1 MENLNLDWKDVV
13 KNAFAEVLDEL
24 KENFG
29 TFYKETILP
38 GAKEAKE
45 EFIAKLKEE
54 AQQSSSVWVKIRNS
68 LITVGVNVVAAVLS
82 KVIDNFISDE
92 ENKQTAQ
99 IEG

>member
-24 KENFG
+24 KENFA

-45 EFIAKLKEE
+45 EIIAKLKEE

-82 KVIDNFISDE
+82 KVIDNFINDE

>member
-13 KNAFAEVLDEL
+13 KNAFVEVLDEL
-24 KENFG
+24 KENFA

-45 EFIAKLKEE
+45 EFVVKLKEE

-68 LITVGVNVVAAVLS
+68 LITVGVNVVGAVLS
-82 KVIDNFISDE
+82 KVIDNFINDE
-92 ENKQTAQ
+92 ENKQTTQ

>member
-24 KENFG
+24 KENFA

-45 EFIAKLKEE
+45 EFVVKLKEE

-68 LITVGVNVVAAVLS
+68 LITVGVNVVGAVLS
-82 KVIDNFISDE
+82 KVIDNFINDE
-92 ENKQTAQ
+92 ENKQTTQ